1 MSTNPSRSEALLLDV
16 LQGGDPILLEH
27 ITERIPEL
35 GWNELFQ
42 AVDTLSRRG
51 DLILQRRGFAYYLSL
66 PRISHVS
73 A

>member
-1 MSTNPSRSEALLLDV
+1 MSTNPSRSEALILDA

-42 AVDTLSRRG
+42 TVDTLSRRG

-66 PRISHVS
+66 PRMSHVS

>member
-1 MSTNPSRSEALLLDV
+1 MSTNPSRSEALILDT

-51 DLILQRRGFAYYLSL
+51 DLVLQRRGFAYYLSL
-66 PRISHVS
+66 PRITHVS

>member
-1 MSTNPSRSEALLLDV
+1 MSTHSSRSEALILDA
-16 LQGGDPILLEH
+16 LRGGDSILLEE

-35 GWNELFQ
+35 SWIELFQ

-51 DLILQRRGFAYYLSL
+51 DLILRRRGFAYLSL
-66 PRISHVS
+66 PRLSHVS

>member
-1 MSTNPSRSEALLLDV
+1 MSTHASRSEGLILDA
-16 LQGGDPILLEH
+16 LQGGKPILLEQ

-35 GWNELFQ
+35 SWNELFQ

-51 DLILQRRGFAYYLSL
+51 DLVLRRRGFAYYLSL
-66 PRISHVS
+66 PRMSHVS

>member
-1 MSTNPSRSEALLLDV
+1 MSTHSSRSEALILDV
-16 LQGGDPILLEH
+16 LRDGDTILLEH

-35 GWNELFQ
+35 SWNELFQ

-51 DLILQRRGFAYYLSL
+51 DLILRRNGFAYYLSL
-66 PRISHVS
+66 PHMSPIS

>member
-1 MSTNPSRSEALLLDV
+1 MSTNSSRSETLILDALR
-16 LQGGDPILLEH
+16 GGDSILLEH

-51 DLILQRRGFAYYLSL
+51 DLILRRRGFAYYLSL
-66 PRISHVS
+66 PRMGHVS

>member
-1 MSTNPSRSEALLLDV
+1 MSTNPSRSEALILDT

-42 AVDTLSRRG
+42 AVDTLSLRG
-51 DLILQRRGFAYYLSL
+51 DLVLQRRGFAYYLSL
-66 PRISHVS
+66 PRITHVS

>member
-1 MSTNPSRSEALLLDV
+1 MSIHSSQSEALILDA
-16 LQGGDPILLEH
+16 LRGGDPILLEQ

-35 GWNELFQ
+35 SWNELFQ

-51 DLILQRRGFAYYLSL
+51 DLILRRRGFAYYLSL
-66 PRISHVS
+66 PHMSRVS

>member
-1 MSTNPSRSEALLLDV
+1 MSTNSSRSETLILDA

-35 GWNELFQ
+35 SWNELFQ
-42 AVDTLSRRG
+42 AVDALSRRG
-51 DLILQRRGFAYYLSL
+51 DVTLRRRGFAYYLSL
-66 PRISHVS
+66 PRMSHVS